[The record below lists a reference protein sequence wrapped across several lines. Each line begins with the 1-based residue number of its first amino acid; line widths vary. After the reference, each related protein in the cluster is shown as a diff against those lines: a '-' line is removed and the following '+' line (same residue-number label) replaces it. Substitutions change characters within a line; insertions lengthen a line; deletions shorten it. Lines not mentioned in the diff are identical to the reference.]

1 MDPATGKFVRFGY
14 PGSSSA
20 ANRTVQEGTF
30 GVIQT
35 FWKSP
40 AHGALQLITQYSY
53 LTRSPAER
61 DRSAAG
67 GPKLRA
73 EKRSRQHG
81 LREPALRP
89 ALARSGA
96 AARAASTDLG
106 YERIRPRRADA
117 TCCLASRSEK
127 ITLE

>member
-1 MDPATGKFVRFGY
+1 MDPTTGKFVGFGY

-20 ANRTVQEGTF
+20 ANRSVQEGTF

-61 DRSAAG
+61 DRSPPAARSF
-67 GPKLRA
+67 GPKNAHTSMAYVNLRYV
-73 EKRSRQHG
+73 
-81 LREPALRP
+81 LP
-89 ALARSGA
+89 
-96 AARAASTDLG
+96 
-106 YERIRPRRADA
+106 
-117 TCCLASRSEK
+117 
-127 ITLE
+127 